1 MIKTKQQLI
10 DDANDL
16 ARKHQFKKEVIET
29 MLNNLDQKK
38 TLTEEHLEAMSIIQN
53 ILNEMKEISDEHQE
67 ILKQI
72 KG

>member
-1 MIKTKQQLI
+1 
-10 DDANDL
+10 
-16 ARKHQFKKEVIET
+16 

-38 TLTEEHLEAMSIIQN
+38 KLTEEHLEAMSIIQN
-53 ILNEMKEISDEHQE
+53 ILNEMKEISEKHEE